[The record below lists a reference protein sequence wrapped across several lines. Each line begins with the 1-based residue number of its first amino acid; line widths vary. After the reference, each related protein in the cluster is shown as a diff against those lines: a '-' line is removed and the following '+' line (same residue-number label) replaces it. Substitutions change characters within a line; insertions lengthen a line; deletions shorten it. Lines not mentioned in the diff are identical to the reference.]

1 MPRRVIASAQQTTD
15 PTGGDDTHF
24 RQGRRWSSKRPPLAI
39 LVPAVCVGIAML
51 LPLAYLVIRGAEAS
65 NDAWDIL
72 FRVRTLHHIGRTAL
86 LVILVTAS
94 SALLAVPIAWLT
106 TQTDLPF
113 RRAWAV
119 LAALPL
125 VVPTFVGG
133 FLFVSALGPRGI
145 LQQALEPLGIDRLP
159 EIYGLPGAFLVL
171 TLLSYPYVLLTV
183 RSAFQSIDP
192 TFEESARTLGH
203 GRMSAAFRI
212 TLPQLRPAITSGS
225 LLVALYT
232 LSDFGA
238 VSLMRFPTFT
248 WVIYQQYQAFDR
260 SIAGMLS
267 IVLVCM
273 AFVVVLLDAYT
284 RGRLRYYRVDA
295 GSSRAPEVVR
305 LGRWKWVA
313 VIFLAFVVTMAL
325 GIPAGVLLYWLI
337 RGVLAGEPLLAL
349 WNATANSLA
358 VSGAAAVV
366 SVACSI
372 PIAAMVVRY
381 PSTLARLIE
390 RVSFIGFALP
400 GIVVALSLVFFAV
413 NYARPMY
420 QTVWLLIFAYVVLFL
435 PAALGATR
443 SSLLRVSPELEDAAR
458 GLGRTHLQTMR
469 AVTLPLIAPGM
480 LMGMALVF
488 LVVMKELPATLILGP
503 LGFKTLA
510 TSIWNASSEA
520 FFAQAAAPALVLIM
534 LSSLPMAFFVTQE
547 FRAAAASES

>member
-1 MPRRVIASAQQTTD
+1 MIASAQQTTD
-15 PTGGDDTHF
+15 PTGGDDAHF

-192 TFEESARTLGH
+192 IFEESARTLGH
-203 GRMSAAFRI
+203 GRMSAALRI

-295 GSSRAPEVVR
+295 GSARAPDVVH

-313 VIFLAFVVTMAL
+313 VIFLAFVVAMAL

-349 WNATANSLA
+349 WSATANSLA

-366 SVACSI
+366 SVVCSI

-381 PSTLARLIE
+381 PSTLARFIE

-443 SSLLRVSPELEDAAR
+443 SSLLKVSPELEDAAR

-488 LVVMKELPATLILGP
+488 LVTMKELPATLILGP

-547 FRAAAASES
+547 FRAAAASKS